1 MASGKGAGARTGGAG
16 MASGKER
23 QIFRLVEELMKEKNE
38 SKKFVPGVSKVHYS
52 GPLFD
57 HREVNAILSSLF
69 GGWLAEGKNTA
80 EFERRFAEFVG
91 SGDAVV
97 TNSGSSALLLSF
109 AALMNKGVENPLKQG
124 DEVITS
130 ALTFPTTLNAPLL
143 NGLSLSFVDV
153 GRQSYN
159 MRLDHLEKTITK
171 KTRAI
176 LAMHHLG
183 NPIEMDVLTEIAEKH
198 NLKVVED
205 CCDAHGSSY
214 KGKKLGSWGGLGTFS
229 FYGAHAMTMGEGGI
243 ITTSD
248 EALVPLLLS
257 LKTCGRACV
266 CRVCTIA
273 MNSETRC
280 PIRFKARMKGF
291 EEYDKRTLYPNIGY
305 KLKTLDLQAA
315 MGIVQLERLPGFVKK
330 RKSNFDY
337 VVSSLRPYE
346 KFLQLPEET
355 KNSEAC
361 WFAVPLTI
369 REGAPFSR
377 GDIVDFLEKKNI
389 ETRPLLGGNILRQP
403 AYRGMKFRS
412 APLPNTDYFHD
423 NSFYVGCH
431 PGLTQEM
438 LGHVAGSFREFF
450 KRVK

>member
-1 MASGKGAGARTGGAG
+1 MASGKGVL
-16 MASGKER
+16 SGKGGTGEASAKEQ
-23 QIFRLVEELMKEKNE
+23 QIFRLVEELMKENEE
-38 SKKFVPGVSKVHYS
+38 SKKFIPGQSKVHYS
-52 GPLFD
+52 GPLFG

-69 GGWLAEGKNTA
+69 DGWLAEGKNTV
-80 EFERRFAEFVG
+80 EFERRFSQFVG
-91 SGDAVV
+91 AKDAVV

-109 AALMNKGVENPLKQG
+109 AALMNRGVENPLKQG

-130 ALTFPTTLNAPLL
+130 ALTFPTTLNAALL
-143 NGLSLSFVDV
+143 NGLSLAFVDV
-153 GRQSYN
+153 DRQSYN
-159 MRLDHLEKTITK
+159 MGLAQLERTVTK

-183 NPIEMDVLTEIAEKH
+183 NPIEMDALMEIAERH
-198 NLKVVED
+198 DLAVVED

-214 KGKKLGSWGGLGTFS
+214 KGKKLGSWGELGAFS

-243 ITTSD
+243 ITTSN

-280 PIRFKARMKGF
+280 PIRFKAGMKGF
-291 EEYDKRTLYPNIGY
+291 EEYDKRTLYPNVGY

-315 MGIVQLERLPGFVKK
+315 MGLVQLERLPQFVKSRK
-330 RKSNFDY
+330 RNFDFI
-337 VVSSLRPYE
+337 VSSLRPFE

-369 REGAPFSR
+369 KEGAPFSR
-377 GDIVDFLEKKNI
+377 RDIVDFLEKKNI
-389 ETRPLLGGNILRQP
+389 ETRPLLGGNILKQP
-403 AYRGMKFRS
+403 AYNGMKFRS
-412 APLPNTDYFHD
+412 TPLPNTDYFHD
-423 NSFYVGCH
+423 NSFYIGCH
-431 PGLTQEM
+431 PGLTHEM
-438 LGHVAGSFREFF
+438 LDYIACSFGEFF
-450 KRVK
+450 KRPK